1 MNSLWLDSNKK
12 SNTFP
17 SLSSD
22 IEADICIIGA
32 GIFGLTC
39 AYYLS
44 NLGFKVVVLEKDDI
58 GEKTTGHTTAKI
70 TSQHSLF
77 YDYLINSY
85 GKKFASDYLEANE
98 KAIENIKQIIDKEK
112 IKCDFEYQNS
122 YVYTTKKSELGAI
135 KKEIAAVQ
143 SLGFPCEFVTKTGL
157 PFEIEG
163 AICFKNQ
170 AQFHPLKYLDSLC
183 KSVISH
189 NGKIFTNTTVI
200 NIEESNNYTY
210 LISANDATV
219 KSKFV
224 IVATHYP
231 FINFPGMYFLKMYQ
245 STSYIIAV
253 DTKKTLFNGMYINDT
268 NPIFSY
274 RTVKYKGK
282 KLLLIG
288 GGDHKTGQPSCYQDT
303 YGPLEQEAKK
313 FYPDCEVLY
322 RWNTRDC
329 ISLDKIPYVGQYSS
343 SMPNVFVGT
352 GFKKWGMSL
361 SNVAANII
369 VDDICEKENKYSY
382 LFKPSRLKPIKNRD
396 EMKNILVQ
404 STNSLVLNK
413 FKSANMSFDE
423 IQNDSGSIIEINHEK
438 VGIYKNPDG
447 KIFAVKPICTHLGCL
462 LSWNDVDKTWDCPC
476 HGSRFNYQGKNL
488 YDPAFKDLDVYDLSD
503 K

>member
-12 SNTFP
+12 ANTFP

-22 IEADICIIGA
+22 IEADVCIIGA

-44 NLGFKVVVLEKDDI
+44 NLGFQVVVLEKDDI
-58 GEKTTGHTTAKI
+58 GEKTTGHTSAKI

-77 YDYLINSY
+77 YDYLIHSY
-85 GKKFASDYLEANE
+85 GKKFASDYLKANE

-122 YVYTTKKSELGAI
+122 YVYTTQKSELGAI
-135 KKEIAAVQ
+135 KKEVSAVE
-143 SLGFPCEFVTKTGL
+143 SLDFPCEFVTKVGL

-170 AQFHPLKYLDSLC
+170 AQFHPLKYLDGLC
-183 KSVISH
+183 KSVTSH
-189 NGKIFTNTTVI
+189 NGKIFTKTTVT
-200 NIEESNNYTY
+200 NVEESNEYTY
-210 LISANDATV
+210 LISTNDATV

-253 DTKKTLFNGMYINDT
+253 DTKKTLFKGMYINNT

-282 KLLLIG
+282 ELLLIG

-303 YGPLEQEAKK
+303 YGILEQEAKK
-313 FYPDCEVLY
+313 FYPDCEILY

-329 ISLDKIPYVGQYSS
+329 ISLDKIPYIGSYSTA
-343 SMPNVFVGT
+343 MPNVFVGT
-352 GFKKWGMSL
+352 GFKKWGMTL

-369 VDDICEKENKYSY
+369 VDDICEKENKYAY

-404 STNSLVLNK
+404 STNSLILDK

-423 IQNDSGSIIEINHEK
+423 IQDDSGSIIEINHEK
-438 VGIYKNPDG
+438 VGIYKSPNG
-447 KIFAVKPICTHLGCL
+447 KIFAVKPVCTHLGCL

-476 HGSRFNYQGKNL
+476 HGSRFDYQGKNL
-488 YDPAFKDLDVYDLSD
+488 YDPAFKNLDIYNLNDD
-503 K
+503 